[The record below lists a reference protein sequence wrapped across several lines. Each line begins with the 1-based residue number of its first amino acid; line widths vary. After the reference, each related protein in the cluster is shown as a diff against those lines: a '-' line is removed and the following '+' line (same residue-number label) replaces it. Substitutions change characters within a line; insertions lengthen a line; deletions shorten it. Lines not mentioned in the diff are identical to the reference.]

1 MTPEDAINA
10 HLDTIDD
17 AADWRPVV
25 MEDDRPG
32 DIDRAWTMA
41 AHLCKMHRYHL
52 AAYLGWGTAYGRG
65 LCTEVELGRYLTRYE
80 QADALGISWRGY
92 FNDNAIGRARLGK
105 RE

>member
-1 MTPEDAINA
+1 
-10 HLDTIDD
+10 
-17 AADWRPVV
+17 

-65 LCTEVELGRYLTRYE
+65 LCTEAELGRYLTCYE
-80 QADALGISWRGY
+80 QADALGISWRGVAKMAWRT
-92 FNDNAIGRARLGK
+92 NHVCTGS
-105 RE
+105 